1 MNLDLE
7 MFRFT
12 SRPHVQRPALIVGWT
27 KDVGAVSRGVADFL
41 ADTPGTSP
49 FGQIRPVS
57 FFPVGGIAVQDDVAE
72 FPQSRLLCNEREN
85 AVILRT
91 DEPPSRRYEFL
102 NGVLDLAEQYDGAEA
117 LYTVNGIA
125 SMIPHTAT
133 RRAFLVCNDPVLQRE
148 LRRLVPAGL
157 AWQGPP
163 HMSIYL
169 LWLAKNRHL
178 PGAGLWIEVPFY
190 LVDSEDFQA
199 IKTGVTLLGRILG
212 WQFELDDLDQRI
224 AEQDET
230 LAQLREQDPEIDAR
244 IRILEQG
251 EPLDGNEQ
259 RELVEA
265 VQGPLKEQSR

>member
-1 MNLDLE
+1 MNLE
-7 MFRFT
+7 MFHFT
-12 SRPHVQRPALIVGWT
+12 SRPHLEKPSLIVGWT
-27 KDVGAVSRGVADFL
+27 KDVGVVSRGVADLL

-49 FGQIRPVS
+49 FGQIKPVS
-57 FFPVGGIAVQDDVAE
+57 FFSVGGVTVNDDVAE
-72 FPQSRLLCNEREN
+72 FPHSKLLCNERN
-85 AVILRT
+85 NVVILRS
-91 DEPPSRRYEFL
+91 DEPQSRKYEFL
-102 NGVLDLAEQYDGAEA
+102 NGVLDFAEQYEGAEA

-133 RRAFLVCNDPVLQRE
+133 RRVFLVSNDLALQRE

-163 HMSIYL
+163 PTSIYL
-169 LWLAKNRHL
+169 LWLARNRHL
-178 PGAGLWIEVPFY
+178 PGVALWVEVPFY

-199 IKTGVTLLGRILG
+199 IKTGASLLGRILG
-212 WQFELDDLDQRI
+212 WQYDLDDLDQRI

-230 LAQLREQDPEIDAR
+230 LTQLREQDPEIDAR

-251 EPLDGNEQ
+251 ETLDGNEQ

-265 VQGPLKEQSR
+265 VQGALKEQSR

>member
-1 MNLDLE
+1 MNLE
-7 MFRFT
+7 MFHFT
-12 SRPHVQRPALIVGWT
+12 SRPHVERPALLVSWT
-27 KDVGAVSRGVADFL
+27 RDVGAVSRGVADFL
-41 ADTPGTSP
+41 ADTPGTSS
-49 FGQIRPVS
+49 FGRIKPVN
-57 FFPVGGIAVQDDVAE
+57 FFPVGGVTVNDDVAE
-72 FPQSRLLCNEREN
+72 FPESRLLCNEREN
-85 AVILRT
+85 IVILRS
-91 DEPPSRRYEFL
+91 DEPPSHRHEFL
-102 NGVLDLAEQYDGAEA
+102 NGVLDLADEYHGAET

-133 RRAFLVCNDPVLQRE
+133 RRAFLVSNDLALQRD

-163 HMSIYL
+163 HTSIYL

-178 PGAGLWIEVPFY
+178 SGAGLWVEVPFY

-199 IKTGVTLLGRILG
+199 IRTGASLLGRILG
-212 WQFELDDLDQRI
+212 WQFDLDDLDQRI

-230 LAQLREQDPEIDAR
+230 LTQLREQDPEIDTR

-251 EPLDGNEQ
+251 ETLDGNEQ

-265 VQGPLKEQSR
+265 VQGALKEQSR

>member
-1 MNLDLE
+1 MNLE
-7 MFRFT
+7 MFRFA
-12 SRPHVQRPALIVGWT
+12 SRPHVERPSLIVGWT
-27 KDVGAVSRGVADFL
+27 KDVGAVSRGVTDFL

-49 FGQIRPVS
+49 FGQIRPVN
-57 FFPVGGIAVQDDVAE
+57 FFPVGGVTVHEDVAE

-85 AVILRT
+85 LVILRS
-91 DEPPSRRYEFL
+91 DEPPSRKYEFL
-102 NGVLDLAEQYDGAEA
+102 NGVLDLAEEYHGAET

-133 RRAFLVCNDPVLQRE
+133 RRAFLVSNDLALQRE

-163 HMSIYL
+163 HTSIYL
-169 LWLAKNRHL
+169 LWLARKRHL
-178 PGAGLWIEVPFY
+178 PGVSLWVEVPFY

-199 IKTGVTLLGRILG
+199 IETGVSLLGRILG
-212 WQFELDDLDQRI
+212 WPFDLDDLDQRI

-251 EPLDGNEQ
+251 ETLDGNEQ

-265 VQGPLKEQSR
+265 VQGALKEQSR

>member
-1 MNLDLE
+1 MNLE

-12 SRPHVQRPALIVGWT
+12 SRPHVERPSLIVGWT

-41 ADTPGTSP
+41 ADTPGTSS
-49 FGQIRPVS
+49 FGQVRPVS
-57 FFPVGGIAVQDDVAE
+57 FFPVGGVTVNDDVAE
-72 FPQSRLLCNEREN
+72 FPQSRLVCNEREN
-85 AVILRT
+85 IVILRS
-91 DEPPSRRYEFL
+91 DEPSSHRYEFL
-102 NGVLDLAEQYDGAEA
+102 NGVLDLAEEYHGVET

-125 SMIPHTAT
+125 SMIPHTAN
-133 RRAFLVCNDPVLQRE
+133 RRAFLVSNDLALQRE
-148 LRRLVPAGL
+148 LRRVVPAGL

-163 HMSIYL
+163 NTSIYL

-178 PGAGLWIEVPFY
+178 PGVGLWVEVPFY

-199 IKTGVTLLGRILG
+199 IKTGASLLGRILG
-212 WQFELDDLDQRI
+212 WPFDLDDLDQRI

-230 LAQLREQDPEIDAR
+230 LTQLREQDPEIDTR

-251 EPLDGNEQ
+251 ESLDGNEQ

-265 VQGPLKEQSR
+265 VQGALKEQSR